1 MAQLVRIG
9 ARAKVLARPA
19 WIGAGT
25 ERTGTAGEGRSQD
38 ETRQRGQRTIMFA
51 KVNMGE
57 WWRFVD
63 RLLRLVTMDES
74 VAYPAAF
81 SLNQTF
87 GSMALPGKE
96 MKLS

>member
-1 MAQLVRIG
+1 MVARAKVPKRLLQTG
-9 ARAKVLARPA
+9 ARAKAPARSALARPGQA
-19 WIGAGT
+19 DPRT
-25 ERTGTAGEGRSQD
+25 EHGSTPPP
-38 ETRQRGQRTIMFA
+38 MFA

-81 SLNQTF
+81 NLNQTF